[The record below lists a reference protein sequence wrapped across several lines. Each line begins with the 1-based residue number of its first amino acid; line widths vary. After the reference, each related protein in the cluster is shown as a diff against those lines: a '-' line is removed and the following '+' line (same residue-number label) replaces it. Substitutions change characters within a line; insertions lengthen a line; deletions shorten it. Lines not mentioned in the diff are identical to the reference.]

1 VAAHRRNVGVAPS
14 PWDLRRSPTSDHALS
29 FRLMASRTPVALGA
43 AGTLLALLAGCA
55 SDTTGRPTAVNATPS
70 AATCVKDVLPTRTAG
85 RLTVSTGDPATAPW
99 FSANK
104 PQNGE
109 GFESAVA
116 YAVAGRLGYAADDV
130 TWIRVDDHDAT
141 SAGPKPFDVGIDLFA
156 HSPERKKLV
165 DMSSWYYL
173 DRQAVVTLK
182 DSVFAHATTIAALQ
196 QARLGV
202 RTGTTGVLAATELI
216 RPATAPQTFDSLDD
230 AARALNAEQI
240 DALVTDLPAAF
251 AMTAGGPQ
259 GPVIAGQLPRVGV
272 PDQFGLVLEKD
283 SPLTGCVRKAVDGL
297 REDGT
302 LLMLEKQWLTRAT
315 GVPELF

>member
-1 VAAHRRNVGVAPS
+1 
-14 PWDLRRSPTSDHALS
+14 
-29 FRLMASRTPVALGA
+29 MASRTPVALGA

-55 SDTTGRPTAVNATPS
+55 SYGGGRSTAVKASPS
-70 AATCVKDVLPTRTAG
+70 AAACVKDVLSTRTAG
-85 RLTVSTGDPATAPW
+85 RLTVGTGDPATAPW

-116 YAVAGRLGYAADDV
+116 YAVAGRLGFAAADV
-130 TWIRVDDHDAT
+130 TWIRVDADDAT
-141 SAGPKPFDVGIDLFA
+141 GAGPKPFDVGIDLFA
-156 HSPERKKLV
+156 HTPERKKLV

-182 DSVFAHATTIAALQ
+182 DSPFAHATTIAALR
-196 QARLGV
+196 QARLGA

-216 RPATAPQTFDSLDD
+216 RPAAPPQTFDSRDD
-230 AARALNAEQI
+230 ATRALQTGRI

-283 SPLTGCVRKAVDGL
+283 SPLTVCVRKAVDGL

-302 LLMLEKQWLTRAT
+302 LLMLEKQWLARAT